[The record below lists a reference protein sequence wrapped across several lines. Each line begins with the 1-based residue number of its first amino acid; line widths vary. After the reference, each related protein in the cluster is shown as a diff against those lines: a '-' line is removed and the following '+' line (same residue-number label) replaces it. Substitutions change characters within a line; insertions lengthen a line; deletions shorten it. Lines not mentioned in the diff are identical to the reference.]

1 MKAAHSDGV
10 NRSTAPSGSS
20 LLRTPICPSPS
31 RVVGAE
37 AVTGP
42 RPLGP
47 LVHSFFLD
55 HLVTMK
61 GLRPAS
67 VRSYRDTIRLLL
79 CFVAEDKRTKITKLG
94 LEDLS
99 FDRVL
104 RFLRHV
110 EDSRGN
116 HIRTRNQRLAALH
129 TLFDYIASR
138 EPEML
143 GVCQQVAAIPM
154 KRAAPAETHF
164 LERDEVEALL
174 RRLPRAGRLALRD
187 HTLLLFLYNTGARAQ
202 EIADLR
208 AGHLVLGEGALV
220 RLHGKG
226 DKWRTCPLWRQT
238 AALLAELLTSPD
250 PLLAADAPVF
260 CSAAG
265 QPLTRFGIYK
275 IVRRHAGHLDDP
287 HTNRR
292 VSPHIFRHTAAVHL
306 LEAGVEVNVIRGW
319 LGHADLTTTNR
330 YAEINTRAKIEALR
344 NTEPPGASAA
354 SRPRPVWRSDET
366 LLNWLASL

>member
-1 MKAAHSDGV
+1 M
-10 NRSTAPSGSS
+10 
-20 LLRTPICPSPS
+20 
-31 RVVGAE
+31 VGAG

-47 LVHSFFLD
+47 HVHSFFLD
-55 HLVTMK
+55 HLITVK

-79 CFVAEDKRTKITKLG
+79 CFVAEDKGTKITKLG

-104 RFLRHV
+104 GFLRHL

-116 HIRTRNQRLAALH
+116 HVRTRNQRLAALH
-129 TLFDYIASR
+129 TLFEYIAGR

-164 LERDEVEALL
+164 LEFDEVQALL
-174 RRLPRAGRLALRD
+174 RNLPRAGRLALRD
-187 HTLLLFLYNTGARAQ
+187 HALLLFLYNTGARAQ

-208 AGHLVLGEGALV
+208 AGHLKLGEGALV

-226 DKWRTCPLWRQT
+226 DKWRTCPLWHQT
-238 AALLAELLTSPD
+238 AALLAELLTSSEALP
-250 PLLAADAPVF
+250 AADAPVF
-260 CSAAG
+260 RSTTGEA
-265 QPLTRFGIYK
+265 LTRFGIYK

-287 HTNRR
+287 HTSRR

-306 LEAGVEVNVIRGW
+306 LEAGVDVNVIRGW

-330 YAEINTRAKIEALR
+330 YAEINTKAKIEALR

-366 LLNWLASL
+366 LLNWLSSL